1 MNIDLS
7 HNQRIMLVAGRDIVW
22 KLLDGNP
29 TAGDG
34 DVTIIGVFFILN

>member
-7 HNQRIMLVAGRDIVW
+7 HNPAYNAVAGRDIVW
-22 KLLDGNP
+22 KVLDGNP

-34 DVTIIGVFFILN
+34 DVTIMSYILYIN